1 MKITNRQMVGFLN
14 ISDSILR
21 LKIPKKLYSAI
32 SLNRAA
38 LMDAA
43 DTYTRQQQKLLEE
56 YVKKGSKGQLLR
68 NGNKYA
74 FTDETSYY
82 NELEELLGLEFDVN
96 MQMVSEELF
105 DQMDSMEKFDSLSG
119 VQYEM
124 IGIMVGENA
133 G

>member
-1 MKITNRQMVGFLN
+1 MKIRNRQMVGFLN
-14 ISDSILR
+14 ISDSILQ

-43 DTYTRQQQKLLEE
+43 DTYISQQQKLLEE
-56 YVKKGSKGQLLR
+56 YVKKGNEGQLLR

-74 FTDETSYY
+74 FTDESSYY
-82 NELEELLGLEFDVN
+82 NELEELLVIEIDVN
-96 MQMVSEELF
+96 LQTVHEELF

-119 VQYEM
+119 IQYAA
-124 IGIMVGENA
+124 IGFMVEENA

>member
-56 YVKKGSKGQLLR
+56 YVKKGSKGQILR